1 MRPKNE
7 EDEEAQLFLDAVKD
21 VKRIDH
27 RLAAMSSS
35 TLAVPAARQIRAT
48 PGHDPLQGD
57 ISDQNA
63 FLRNGVQT
71 AVLRKLRRGHIL
83 IEHELDLHGCSSSE
97 AETKVQAFIRSVRR
111 PDRQCAVRI
120 IHGKGLGSPNGSSVL
135 KDKTRSW
142 LQQDEGVLAFCQAGA
157 TTGGSGAVHVLLK
170 KW

>member
-27 RLAAMSSS
+27 RLAAVSSS
-35 TLAVPAARQIRAT
+35 RLVNPAPRQTRVT
-48 PGHDPLQGD
+48 PEHDALQGD
-57 ISDQNA
+57 IADQNA
-63 FLRNGVQT
+63 FLRDGVQT
-71 AVLRKLRRGHIL
+71 TVLRKLRRGHIL
-83 IEHELDLHGCSSSE
+83 IEHELDLHGCSASE
-97 AETKVQAFIRSVRR
+97 AETKLLAFLRSVRR

-120 IHGKGLGSPNGSSVL
+120 IHGKGLGSPNGNSVL
-135 KDKTRSW
+135 KDKTRRW